1 MKELILEMEHYAV
14 TNNVPIIELDSIKFI
29 MKYIKLNQV
38 KSILEIGT
46 AIGYSAILMANA
58 NSFCEITTIER
69 DEKRYK
75 EAVKNVNKSGL
86 DKRIELVYNDAME
99 VNLGDNKYDLI
110 FIDAA
115 KGQYIK
121 YFDKFSNYLNDGGV
135 IITDN
140 LKFHGLVKNKDLI
153 KSRNVRGIVTK
164 IEKYI
169 DYLKENKDYVTKFY
183 DIGDGL
189 SVSFKRNEKRKDTN

>member
-1 MKELILEMEHYAV
+1 MKELILEMEHYAS

-29 MKYIKLNQV
+29 MKYIKLNKV
-38 KSILEIGT
+38 SSILEIGT

-58 NSFCEITTIER
+58 NNFCEITTIEK

-86 DKRIELVYNDAME
+86 DKRIELVYNDAMD
-99 VNLGDNKYDLI
+99 VNLAGCKYDLI

-121 YFDKFSNYLNDGGV
+121 YFDKFCNYLNPGGV

-153 KSRNVRGIVTK
+153 KSRNVRGIVNK

-169 DYLKENKDYVTKFY
+169 DYLKNNKDYVTKFY

-189 SVSFKRNEKRKDTN
+189 SVSFKRNEKRKDID